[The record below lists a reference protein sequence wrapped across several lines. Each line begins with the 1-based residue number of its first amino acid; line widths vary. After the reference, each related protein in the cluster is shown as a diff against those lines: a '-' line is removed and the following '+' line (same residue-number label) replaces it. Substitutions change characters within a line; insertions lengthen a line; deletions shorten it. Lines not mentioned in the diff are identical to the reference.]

1 MRGDRVNRRSFL
13 RGGAATVAGLS
24 VGGPL
29 LAACGGDDE
38 SAAGK
43 AITIGTYA
51 DPGVD
56 PVKTLLGR
64 FREETGIR
72 ARFLTTE
79 YNTWFEKSLQDARTG
94 AGAYDVMIID
104 EPWIPQFAS
113 GELIEPMD
121 EIGVE
126 PDDDM
131 ITNVLDPGFWPPR
144 KGAVPPQFEGQEPRY
159 VSAPLIGD
167 CQTLAYRTDV
177 FGSTPET
184 WDDIVANAQEYTKRD
199 ARRYGWCFPGD
210 RGSSPGA
217 GNWIVYN
224 YTFGGDWFDEA
235 WEPILNNEQAVA
247 SLEFQLS
254 LMRYCPENVAS
265 FSYDQ
270 QLAAFQRGEVAAVN
284 LFGGFLKESFNP
296 ETSKV
301 ADRVGTAAPPK
312 EERHATILGSFM
324 AVVPGG
330 AKNPEGAAEFI
341 NWFTS
346 KEIQVEYARLGG
358 FPVRTSAFADEQALS
373 EAPYLAGVADALASG
388 FGRPK
393 DTEQAEIDAALDL
406 QCNRAYVEAGKAGA
420 SSYLDEAAAQARQIL
435 DRAGY
440 YA

>member
-1 MRGDRVNRRSFL
+1 VNRRSFL

-38 SAAGK
+38 SGAGK
-43 AITIGTYA
+43 TVTIGTFA

-56 PVKTLLGR
+56 PVEGLLGR
-64 FREETGIR
+64 FREETGIQ
-72 ARFLTTE
+72 ARFLATE
-79 YNTWFEKSLQDARTG
+79 YTTWFEKSLQDARTG

-104 EPWIPQFAS
+104 EPWIPQFA
-113 GELIEPMD
+113 GAELIKPMD

-126 PDDDM
+126 PDGDM
-131 ITNVLDPGFWPPR
+131 ISNVLDAGFWPPR
-144 KGAVPPQFEGQEPRY
+144 TGAVPPQFEGQEPRY
-159 VSAPLIGD
+159 FSAPLIGD
-167 CQTLAYRTDV
+167 CQSLAYRTDV
-177 FGSTPET
+177 FGSAPET
-184 WDDIVANAQEYTKRD
+184 WDDVVSVAREYTDRE
-199 ARRYGWCFPGD
+199 ARRFGWCFPGD

-224 YTFGGDWFDEA
+224 YTFGGDWFDEE
-235 WEPILNNEQAVA
+235 WSPILNDDRAVA

-254 LMRYCPENVAS
+254 LMPYCPENVAS

-296 ETSKV
+296 RTSKV
-301 ADRVGTAAPPK
+301 ADKIAAAAPPK
-312 EERHATILGSFM
+312 EVRHATILGNFM
-324 AVVPGG
+324 AVVPNG

-346 KEIQVEYARLGG
+346 KEMQVEYARLGG
-358 FPVRTSAFADEQALS
+358 FPVRRSAFEDQQARS
-373 EAPYLAGVADALASG
+373 NAPYLAGVAEALAAG
-388 FGRPK
+388 FGRPRN
-393 DTEQAEIDAALDL
+393 TEQAEIDAALDL
-406 QCNRAYVEAGKAGA
+406 QCNRAYVQAGREGA
-420 SSYLDEAAAQARQIL
+420 ATYLDEAADQARQIL

>member
-1 MRGDRVNRRSFL
+1 VNRRSFL
-13 RGGAATVAGLS
+13 RRSAATVAGVS

-29 LAACGGDDE
+29 LTACGDDDE
-38 SAAGK
+38 SGAGK

-51 DPGVD
+51 DPGVE
-56 PVKTLLGR
+56 PVEGLLGR
-64 FREETGIR
+64 FREETGIQ

-113 GELIEPMD
+113 GELIKSMD

-131 ITNVLDPGFWPPR
+131 ITNVVDPGFWPPR

-159 VSAPLIGD
+159 MSAPLIGD
-167 CQTLAYRTDV
+167 CQTLAFRTDV
-177 FGSTPET
+177 FGSPPET
-184 WDDIVANAQEYTKRD
+184 WDDIVAAAREYTNRGQ
-199 ARRYGWCFPGD
+199 RRYGWCFPGD

-224 YTFGGDWFDEA
+224 YTFGGDWFDEN
-235 WEPILNNEQAVA
+235 WEPILNNAQAVA
-247 SLEFQLS
+247 ALEFQLE

-270 QLAAFQRGEVAAVN
+270 QLAAFQRGEIAAVN

-296 ETSKV
+296 QTSKV
-301 ADRVGTAAPPK
+301 VDSIAAAAPPR

-324 AVVPGG
+324 AVVPNG

-346 KEIQVEYARLGG
+346 KEMQVEYARLGG
-358 FPVRTSAFADEQALS
+358 FPVRESAFGDEKALA
-373 EAPYLAGVADALASG
+373 EAPYLAGVAEALAAG

-406 QCNRAYVEAGKAGA
+406 HCNRAYVQGGREGA
-420 SSYLDEAAAQARQIL
+420 QSYLDQAAEQAREIL